1 MELLSSYLLLKL
13 SDLQSSATTR
23 TRRFCGTLL
32 LCDVA
37 AGCMS
42 RSLLLSTSVLVSLS
56 LVDLALSQSL

>member
-1 MELLSSYLLLKL
+1 MELLSSYSLLKL

-37 AGCMS
+37 AGCIS
-42 RSLLLSTSVLVSLS
+42 RSLQLLLQLSRSVLVSM
-56 LVDLALSQSL
+56 